1 MRGKSESEVAGS
13 SERLTSA
20 LIVIGLRLPRP
31 KSSQVYS
38 SGKILNWYNH
48 LNRGSY
54 RAYLF
59 ILEPNNRSAEYYKRM
74 SCKHRSGLDLLDQIL
89 RVVDD
94 LVSLVSTSSEQLG
107 QSFGRGR
114 CISEQSHRRP
124 WSRLATHRTCI
135 ATKEEAQES
144 VMRSGLLVVVKDKAY
159 H

>member
-20 LIVIGLRLPRP
+20 LMVIGLRLPRP
-31 KSSQVYS
+31 KSSQVFS
-38 SGKILNWYNH
+38 SGKILNWYNY
-48 LNRGSY
+48 LKRGSY

-59 ILEPNNRSAEYYKRM
+59 VLEPNDRSAEYYKRM
-74 SCKHRSGLDLLDQIL
+74 SCKHRSGFDLLDQVL

-94 LVSLVSTSSEQLG
+94 LVSLVSASSEQLG

-114 CISEQSHRRP
+114 WISEQSHRRP

-135 ATKEEAQES
+135 AIKEEAQES
-144 VMRSGLLVVVKDKAY
+144 VMRSGLLVVAKDKAY